1 MKRALAV
8 ALLTAVLARPA
19 AAALNCPEGA
29 LDKDGKG
36 AVLLFSAIPLGDTP
50 FGRSWDKARPELLK
64 EFPGLRVEKTE
75 NLHITLAFMGV
86 GWDPAKLDEME
97 RLGLEGPDASSGPV
111 ILRSLP
117 DLFSPQKHIVALNLG
132 PVPNEWDER
141 LIAKRDEMTAAGL
154 RKRDRFDGVFK
165 AHISLASA
173 PKPDE
178 QRAELA
184 RFRKWLASNAKRF
197 GGPELV
203 LDGSAKPAYFVVL
216 GKDEA
221 TRFVPLREYCQASAP
236 KK

>member
-1 MKRALAV
+1 MKRFLFS
-8 ALLTAVLARPA
+8 ALLSSLLVRTA
-19 AAALNCPEGA
+19 AAALNCPKEA

-36 AVLLFSAIPLGDTP
+36 AVLLFSAIPLGSTS
-50 FGRSWDKARPELLK
+50 FGKNWDKARPELLK
-64 EFPGLRVEKTE
+64 AFPGLRIEKTE
-75 NLHITLAFMGV
+75 NLHITLAFMGM

-97 RLGLEGPDASSGPV
+97 KLGLEGPDVSSGPV
-111 ILRSLP
+111 TLRSLP
-117 DLFSPQKHIVALNLG
+117 DLFSPQKNIVALNLG

-141 LIAKRDEMTAAGL
+141 LISKRDAMTEAGL

-184 RFRKWLASNAKRF
+184 RFRAWMSAHSARF
-197 GGPELV
+197 GGPELT

-221 TRFVPLREYCQASAP
+221 TRFVALHSFCPASAP